1 MVFYIIVNKILQVC
15 QKAPIFTAK
24 GELFHMKSDDL
35 KQIVK
40 EKYGAIAKQEIS
52 RLPSCSCCCPDASA
66 RTDYSTFSEDYSK
79 LEGYNPDADFG
90 LGCGMP
96 TETARIKPGDTVID
110 LGSGAGNDVF
120 VARRLVGESGKVIG
134 IDMTPAMIEKALEN
148 NRKLGY
154 ANVEFRLGEI
164 ENLPVDD
171 NTADVVISNCVLN
184 LVPDKLEAYR
194 EIYRVL
200 KPGGHFSIS
209 DVVLTGDLP
218 PTLQSAAEMYAGCVA
233 GALKKEVYMRVIKK
247 AGFINVALAK
257 EKPMTIP
264 NEMLSQF
271 LSEPERTEFKK
282 DVSPL
287 LSITVYGEKPELIGG
302 GRCCCD

>member
-1 MVFYIIVNKILQVC
+1 
-15 QKAPIFTAK
+15 
-24 GELFHMKSDDL
+24 MKSEDI

-40 EKYGAIAKQEIS
+40 ETYGEIAKQES
-52 RLPSCSCCCPDASA
+52 AQTPSCSCCCPDASA
-66 RTDYSTFSEDYSK
+66 RTDYLTFNEDYSK
-79 LEGYNPDADFG
+79 LDGYHPDADFG
-90 LGCGMP
+90 LGCGIP

-134 IDMTPAMIEKALEN
+134 IDMTPEMIEKAQQN

-164 ENLPVDD
+164 EDLPVEDM
-171 NTADVVISNCVLN
+171 TADVVISNCVLN

-200 KPGGHFSIS
+200 KPGGHCSIS

-218 PTLQSAAEMYAGCVA
+218 LALQSAAEMYAGCVA
-233 GALKKEVYMRVIKK
+233 GALKKEVYMQVIKK

-257 EKPMTIP
+257 EKPISIP
-264 NEMLSQF
+264 EEMLSRF
-271 LSEPERTEFKK
+271 LSEPERTKFKK

-287 LSITVYGEKPELIGG
+287 ISITVYGEKPELIGG
-302 GRCCCD
+302 SCCCD